1 MIQELALG
9 DTQGAFAYKSDKELK
24 KTYIIFR
31 LINHDLLNRLAV
43 RCTPFLV
50 NIRFPFVRAVLRATV
65 FKQFIG
71 AEALSETQKVI
82 DLLARY
88 KVATILDYAAEG
100 EDREESFDRAMQT
113 FCETIVFAADKPGIP
128 FISVKLSALGS
139 LAFFSALNILLSEE
153 AVFSGTLPEMPAA
166 LQETC
171 QRVMQRLEQVV
182 QAAEREQQPLMIDA
196 EESWVQKAMDWMVH
210 QMMRRY
216 NKERPLV
223 YNTLQ
228 MYRSDKYE
236 EMERSAALAAQEGFI
251 FAVKVVRGAYM
262 EKEAAFADKTHTLS
276 PVHKD
281 KKGTDDAFDASVTLG
296 LKNPHIALVIATHN
310 EQSILKAA
318 SEMAAQRIAP
328 QDKRVVFAQLYG
340 MGDHLTF
347 NLAKAGYNVCKYL
360 PFGRVEEAIPY
371 LIRRAQENASFQGQ
385 SAQELLLLEKE
396 MKRRKLL

>member
-1 MIQELALG
+1 MIKELVLE

-50 NIRFPFVRAVLRATV
+50 NIRFPFVRSVLKATV

-71 AEALSETQKVI
+71 AETLSGTQKVI
-82 DLLARY
+82 GVLARY

-100 EDREESFDRAMQT
+100 EDREESFDKAMQT
-113 FCETIVFAADKPGIP
+113 FCETVAFAADKPDIP
-128 FISVKLSALGS
+128 FISIKLSALGS
-139 LAFFSALNILLSEE
+139 LDFFSALNTLLSEE
-153 AVFSGTLPEMPAA
+153 AVFSGAQPDMPVA

-171 QRVMQRLEQVV
+171 QRVMLRLEQVV
-182 QAAEREQQPLMIDA
+182 QAAEKVQQPLMVDA
-196 EESWVQKAMDWMVH
+196 EESWVQKAMDWMVY

-216 NKERPLV
+216 NKVQPLI
-223 YNTLQ
+223 YNTFQ

-236 EMERSAALAAQEGFI
+236 EMERYAALAAREGFI
-251 FAVKVVRGAYM
+251 FALKVVRGAYM
-262 EKEAAFADKTHTLS
+262 EKEAAFAGKARTLS

-281 KKGTDDAFDASVTLG
+281 KKATDADFDASVTLG
-296 LKNPHIALVIATHN
+296 LQNPHIALVIATHN
-310 EQSILKAA
+310 EQSIVKAA
-318 SEMAAQRIAP
+318 AEMAVQGIGP
-328 QDKRVVFAQLYG
+328 EDKRVIFAQLYG

-360 PFGRVEEAIPY
+360 PFGRVEEAVPY